1 MFNKKLISSIR
12 NKIPY
17 SIRRK
22 QHNFLKGQ
30 KIFFHRSFT
39 KEEICMAKKK
49 KKSPKKT
56 LKIIRG
62 MQIKSP

>member
-1 MFNKKLISSIR
+1 MKQNPILNKK
-12 NKIPY
+12 KTTQFF
-17 SIRRK
+17 K
-22 QHNFLKGQ
+22 WT

-49 KKSPKKT
+49 KKSPKKM